1 MNIRVISCLAGCI
14 LLRLILFSLTPV
26 AFGQQAE
33 TQETWGD
40 DNYFIRAKVVEVK
53 DQGVTE
59 APTGSPTGSET
70 NQLISV
76 RVTSGQHAGQMLIV
90 PHILMDHPGYDIN
103 VAHGDEVILYIE
115 PDGDNIGNAYIA
127 DYARDK
133 KLLYLAIV
141 FMLLLAI
148 IGGLKGVKSIISLAI
163 TGVGIFL
170 VLLPLIFNGY
180 NPISTTVLVSAAVA
194 TVTLTIIG
202 GISTKTLSAIIG
214 TTGGVLVAGILAFF
228 VGTGA
233 QLTGF
238 SDDEMHML
246 MFIPQQVNFDF
257 RGILF
262 AGMII
267 GALGAVM
274 DVGMSVASAVEE
286 IKKANPLLRAGALI
300 RAGMNVGR
308 DIMGTM
314 ANTLILAYTGGA
326 IPLMLIFMAYETP
339 LIKMLNMDLIATEVV
354 RALAGSIG
362 LILAIPIT
370 SITAG
375 LLLGKGSKY
384 SAVGSFKQKQ

>member
-1 MNIRVISCLAGCI
+1 MNIRLISRLAGYI
-14 LLRLILFSLTPV
+14 VLLLILFSLTPV
-26 AFGQQAE
+26 ALGQQAE
-33 TQETWGD
+33 TEETWD
-40 DNYFIRAKVVEVK
+40 DEHYFVRAKVVEVK

-76 RVTSGQHAGQMLIV
+76 KITSGQHAGQMLIV
-90 PHILMDHPGYDIN
+90 PHVLMDHPGYDIN

-141 FMLLLAI
+141 FMLLLAV
-148 IGGLKGVKSIISLAI
+148 IGGLKGVQSIISLAI
-163 TGVGIFL
+163 TGGAIFL
-170 VLLPLIFNGY
+170 VLLPLIFKGY

-214 TTGGVLVAGILAFF
+214 TTGGVLVAGILAFI

-246 MFIPQQVNFDF
+246 MFIPQEINFDF

-286 IKKANPLLRAGALI
+286 IKKANPLLRSGALI
-300 RAGMNVGR
+300 KAGMNVGR

-326 IPLMLIFMAYETP
+326 IPLLLIFMAYDTP
-339 LIKMLNMDLIATEVV
+339 MIKMLNLDLIATEVI

-384 SAVGSFKQKQ
+384 SAVGSFKQQQ